1 MAFKNFGKTLTEA
14 PLNQLAYGI
23 ICFAILIIVGMWLS
37 IEALIKHDHDEAIED
52 VIRQNTNLARV
63 FEEHTIRTLGGIDEI
78 LLTLKRRFE
87 TEGEDFDMPGLWS
100 RMLVNPNIIRNAL
113 ITDPSGMAILGNAP
127 IPRISFADR
136 EHINT
141 HFTSDSGELFIGKS
155 VVARLSKQWSI
166 ALSRRANNPDGSL
179 KGVISVM
186 VNPFYFSDF
195 YKDVDLGQSG
205 FIGLAGLDGF
215 GRVRRAEG
223 PFDLGLDL
231 SKSELFRRLAIKPND
246 SYISST
252 LFDGVE
258 RIISYRT
265 VRGYPLLV
273 SVGIAK
279 DEALAGFMREAYLHR
294 IFAALASIVISVFAA
309 AMIGYGA
316 RARRH
321 QLMSEKAAA
330 EMAAAKEAA
339 ETANKFLH
347 GFADYLPVLISYV
360 DTERRFRFINKTGAL
375 WYARPS
381 EDIVG
386 RRTSEVRQLPLALSN
401 ETLFKLLAKG
411 TVRRESTHQ
420 YPDGVVRTVET
431 NLVPDIDRSGR
442 VQGFYRVATDI
453 TERRRLDE
461 QLREAQ
467 KMEAIGHLTGGIAH
481 DFNNLLMVIIGNL
494 DNLSESG
501 SLPPKMLAFVNT
513 ALRVALR
520 GADLTK
526 QLLSFARKQSLSPV
540 VTDLN
545 VHVAEIGELLQRTLP
560 ESITIDVLAHPT
572 PVLTL
577 VDPSQLKNALL
588 NLGLNSRDAMKQG
601 GLLLIKVGIED
612 KQAADSTGKANV
624 PAERYAVI
632 EVRDTGTGMTP
643 EVMAKAFEPF
653 FTTKPMGE
661 GTGLGLS
668 MVYGFVHQSGGHI
681 QLSSAPGKGT
691 AVRLQFPLSEERS
704 EKHAPSADRPRPASS
719 LDLRRSGTR
728 RRILVVED
736 MPDVMTTVTDMLVG
750 LGYDVVTAVD
760 AHSAL
765 EILAQPEP
773 VDGMLTDIG
782 LPNAM
787 NGVSLAKTATDILPN
802 LKIATMSGYK
812 DQQSHGEAEIT
823 PPWIHLTK
831 PFLRADLAMAM
842 TVLFAAEPDLA
853 RGDPAK

>member
-1 MAFKNFGKTLTEA
+1 MAFKNFGKTLTDA

-23 ICFAILIIVGMWLS
+23 VCFAVLIIAGMWLS
-37 IEALIKHDHDEAIED
+37 IEALIERDHEVAIQD
-52 VIRQNTNLARV
+52 VIRQNTNLTRV
-63 FEEHTIRTLGGIDEI
+63 FEEHTIRTLGGLDEI
-78 LLTLKRRFE
+78 VLTLKRQFE
-87 TEGEDFDMPGLWS
+87 AEGEDFDMPGFWS
-100 RMLVNPNIIRNAL
+100 KMPSNPNIIRNAV
-113 ITDPSGMAILGNAP
+113 ITDPSGTIILGNISP
-127 IPRISFADR
+127 VPPQQRISLADR
-136 EHINT
+136 EHINV
-141 HFTSDSGELFIGKS
+141 HFTSDSGALFIGKP
-155 VVARLSKQWSI
+155 VVTRITNQWSI

-179 KGVISVM
+179 KGGVTVM

-195 YKDVDLGQSG
+195 YKDVDLGASG
-205 FIGLAGLDGF
+205 FIGLAGLDGY

-231 SKSELFRRLAIKPND
+231 SKSELFRRLALKPND
-246 SYISST
+246 SYISGT

-258 RIISYRT
+258 RIISYRS

-273 SVGIAK
+273 SVGIATE
-279 DEALAGFMREAYLHR
+279 EALAGFMGEAYLHR
-294 IFAALASIVISVFAA
+294 IFAALASLAILTFAA
-309 AMIGYGA
+309 ALVGYGVH
-316 RARRH
+316 ARRH
-321 QLMSEKAAA
+321 QLMSEKNAG

-347 GFADYLPVLISYV
+347 GFADNLPVLMSYV
-360 DTERRFRFINKTGAL
+360 DTDRRFRFINKTGAL
-375 WYARPS
+375 WYARPPD
-381 EDIVG
+381 DIVG
-386 RRTSEVRQLPLALSN
+386 RRTSEVRQIPLALSN
-401 ETLFKLLAKG
+401 EALFKLLAKG

-431 NLVPDIDRSGR
+431 NLVPDLDRNGR

-501 SLPPKMLAFVNT
+501 ALPPKMLAFVNT
-513 ALRVALR
+513 ALRVSLR

-526 QLLSFARKQSLSPV
+526 QLLSFARKQSLSPI

-545 VHVAEIGELLQRTLP
+545 IQVAEIGELLQRTIS
-560 ESITIDVLAHPT
+560 ESITIDILPHAT
-572 PVLTL
+572 PVLTR

-612 KQAADSTGKANV
+612 NPASDDVDNKTIAAG
-624 PAERYAVI
+624 RYAVI

-643 EVMAKAFEPF
+643 EVVAKAFEPF

-668 MVYGFVHQSGGHI
+668 MVYGFVHKSGGHI
-681 QLSSAPGKGT
+681 QLASAPGKGT
-691 AVRLQFPLSEERS
+691 TVRLQFPISEEPTEKQTTPAERGRS
-704 EKHAPSADRPRPASS
+704 DSS
-719 LDLRRSGTR
+719 LDLRPTGTR

-736 MPDVMTTVTDMLVG
+736 MPDVMTTVTEMLVG
-750 LGYDVVTAVD
+750 LGYDIVTAVD

-765 EILAQPEP
+765 EVLAQPEP

-787 NGVSLAKTATDILPN
+787 NGVSLAKTATEILPG

-812 DQQSHGEAEIT
+812 EGDAEI
-823 PPWIHLTK
+823 PPQWIHLTK
-831 PFLRADLAMAM
+831 PFLRSDLAAAM
-842 TVLFAAEPDLA
+842 TALFAPQ
-853 RGDPAK
+853 P

>member
-1 MAFKNFGKTLTEA
+1 MAFKNFGKTLAEA

-23 ICFAILIIVGMWLS
+23 ICFAILMIAGVWLS
-37 IEALIKHDHDEAIED
+37 IEALIKHDHDEAIKD
-52 VIRQNTNLARV
+52 VFRQNTNLARV

-78 LLTLKRRFE
+78 LLTLKRQFE
-87 TEGEDFDMPGLWS
+87 AEGEDFDLSGLWS
-100 RMLVNPNIIRNAL
+100 RMLVNPDIVRNAI
-113 ITDPSGMAILGNAP
+113 ITDPSGVAIMGNTP
-127 IPRISFADR
+127 IPPISFADR
-136 EHINT
+136 EHINV
-141 HFTSDSGELFIGKS
+141 HFTSDSDALFIGKS
-155 VVARLSKQWSI
+155 VVSRLSQQWSI

-195 YKDVDLGQSG
+195 YKDVDLGRSG

-223 PFDLGLDL
+223 PYDLGLDL

-246 SYISST
+246 SYVSST
-252 LFDGVE
+252 LFDGRE

-273 SVGIAK
+273 SLGIAK
-279 DEALAGFMREAYLHR
+279 DEALAEFTREAYLHR
-294 IFAALASIVISVFAA
+294 VFAVLASLSIAIFAVAL
-309 AMIGYGA
+309 IGYGV

-321 QLMSEKAAA
+321 QLTSEKIAA

-347 GFADYLPVLISYV
+347 GFADNLPVLISYV
-360 DTERRFRFINKTGAL
+360 DTERKFRFINKTGAL
-375 WYARPS
+375 WYSRLP
-381 EDIVG
+381 EDILG
-386 RRTSEVRQLPLALSN
+386 KRTSEVRQIPLALDN
-401 ETLFKLLAKG
+401 DTLFKMLSKG
-411 TVRRESTHQ
+411 PVRRESTHQ

-431 NLVPDIDRSGR
+431 NLVPDLDRNGR

-501 SLPPKMLAFVNT
+501 ALPPKMSAFVNT
-513 ALRVALR
+513 ALRVSLR
-520 GADLTK
+520 GADLTR

-545 VHVAEIGELLQRTLP
+545 VQVAEIGELLQRTIP
-560 ESITIDVLAHPT
+560 ESITIDVLSHPT

-612 KQAADSTGKANV
+612 NPTADSSGPLSG
-624 PAERYAVI
+624 PAGHHAVI

-681 QLSSAPGKGT
+681 QLSSMPGKGT
-691 AVRLQFPLSEERS
+691 TVRLQFPLTGESS
-704 EKHAPSADRPRPASS
+704 EKPAPSTDRPRAAASP
-719 LDLRRSGTR
+719 DLRPSGSR

-765 EILAQPEP
+765 EVLARPEP

-787 NGVSLAKTATDILPN
+787 NGVNLAKTATEILPN

-812 DQQSHGEAEIT
+812 EQHPLGDEPIT
-823 PPWIHLTK
+823 PQWIHLTK

-842 TVLFAAEPDLA
+842 TVLFAAEP
-853 RGDPAK
+853 